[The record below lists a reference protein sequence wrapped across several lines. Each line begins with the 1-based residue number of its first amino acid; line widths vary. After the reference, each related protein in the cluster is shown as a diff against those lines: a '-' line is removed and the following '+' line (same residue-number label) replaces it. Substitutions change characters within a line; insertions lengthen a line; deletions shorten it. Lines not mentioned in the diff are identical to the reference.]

1 MPQSSDPGLD
11 VSPPI
16 TPRNRAQYLK
26 DLHTIDRLE
35 VLKCM
40 HYQDQ
45 LPKTSAPEVPKN
57 IEKTS
62 STCSTGAR
70 KNVSICS
77 PHMRAGVQGRADARL
92 RTYDPSESDMSREKK
107 AQYSLH
113 QQFILQSA
121 RYVCTEVATSRK
133 AKHIF
138 KIMQEAAI
146 RERA

>member
-1 MPQSSDPGLD
+1 
-11 VSPPI
+11 
-16 TPRNRAQYLK
+16 
-26 DLHTIDRLE
+26 
-35 VLKCM
+35 
-40 HYQDQ
+40 
-45 LPKTSAPEVPKN
+45 
-57 IEKTS
+57 
-62 STCSTGAR
+62 
-70 KNVSICS
+70 
-77 PHMRAGVQGRADARL
+77 
-92 RTYDPSESDMSREKK
+92 MSREKK